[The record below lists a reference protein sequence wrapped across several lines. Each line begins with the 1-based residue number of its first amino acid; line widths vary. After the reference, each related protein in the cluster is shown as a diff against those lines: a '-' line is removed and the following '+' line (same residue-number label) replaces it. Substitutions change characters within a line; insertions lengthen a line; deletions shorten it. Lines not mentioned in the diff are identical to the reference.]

1 MTVDIQIR
9 DAKSSDV
16 NTIVALLAD
25 DPLGSKRERFESPLP
40 ACYCDAFDS
49 INEDPNNELIV
60 ATLDEKVIAVLQL
73 TFIPSL
79 THQGGLRAQIE
90 GVRVAS
96 EFRSKGIGREI
107 FQWAINRARE
117 RNCHMVQLTTD
128 KGRPDSLRFY
138 ESLGFKATHEGLKL
152 RFDSAQ
158 QNPDHD

>member
-1 MTVDIQIR
+1 MTTEIQFQH
-9 DAKSSDV
+9 AKSGDV
-16 NTIVALLAD
+16 STIVALLAD
-25 DPLGSKRERFESPLP
+25 DPIGSKRELLESPLP

-60 ATLDEKVIAVLQL
+60 ATLNKKLLAVLQL

-79 THQGGLRAQIE
+79 TYQGGWRAQIE

-107 FQWAINRARE
+107 VRWAVNRSRE
-117 RNCHMVQLTTD
+117 RDCHVVQLTTD

-152 RFDSAQ
+152 HLNAFNQ
-158 QNPDHD
+158 TPE

>member
-1 MTVDIQIR
+1 MTTEIQFQH
-9 DAKSSDV
+9 AKSGDV
-16 NTIVALLAD
+16 STIVALLAD
-25 DPLGSKRERFESPLP
+25 DPIGSKRELLESPLP

-60 ATLDEKVIAVLQL
+60 ATLNKKLLAVLQL

-79 THQGGLRAQIE
+79 TYQGGWRAQIE
-90 GVRVAS
+90 GVRVGS

-107 FQWAINRARE
+107 VRWAVNRSRE
-117 RNCHMVQLTTD
+117 RDCHVVQLTTD

-152 RFDSAQ
+152 HLNAFNQ
-158 QNPDHD
+158 TPE